1 MWTFDFS
8 QPKPCKDGPWDEQLV
23 FVSKA
28 QTGPLIPWYCEVLIL
43 INIDKD
49 YCVFN
54 FYKLN
59 TVIMGFYNL
68 AELFLVGKI
77 DLNYV

>member
-1 MWTFDFS
+1 MWTFALS
-8 QPKPCKDGPWDEQLV
+8 QPKPCRNGPWDAQLV
-23 FVSKA
+23 FVSKT
-28 QTGPLIPWYCEVLIL
+28 QTGPLNAMVFWTLDL

-59 TVIMGFYNL
+59 TVIMGF
-68 AELFLVGKI
+68 I
-77 DLNYV
+77 T

>member
-1 MWTFDFS
+1 MWTFDLS
-8 QPKPCKDGPWDEQLV
+8 QPKPCRNGPWDEQLV
-23 FVSKA
+23 FVSKT
-28 QTGPLIPWYCEVLIL
+28 QTGPLNAMVFGSLDLIS
-43 INIDKD
+43 IDKD

-59 TVIMGFYNL
+59 TVITGLYNL